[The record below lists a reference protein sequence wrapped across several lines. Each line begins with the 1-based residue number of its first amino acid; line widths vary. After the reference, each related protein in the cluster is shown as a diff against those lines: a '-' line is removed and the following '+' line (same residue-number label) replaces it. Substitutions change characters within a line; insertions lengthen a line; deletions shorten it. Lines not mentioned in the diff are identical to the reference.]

1 MGFYLT
7 DYEQASDSGLV
18 LTNITELIVHLYF
31 DLSLFESNINKAL
44 YAGV

>member
-1 MGFYLT
+1 MGLYLT

-18 LTNITELIVHLYF
+18 LTNITGLILHLYF
-31 DLSLFESNINKAL
+31 DLSLFRSNINKAL